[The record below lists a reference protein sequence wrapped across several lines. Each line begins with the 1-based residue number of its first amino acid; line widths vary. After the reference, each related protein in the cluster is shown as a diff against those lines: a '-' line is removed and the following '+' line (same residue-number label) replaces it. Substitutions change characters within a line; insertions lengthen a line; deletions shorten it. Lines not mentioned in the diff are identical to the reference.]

1 MQINISGTN
10 VDITP
15 ALEEHITQKISR
27 IAEHFNGITNAHVVM
42 HIDDYRQAAEAT
54 LNISK
59 GGTLYAEASTPDM
72 YETIN
77 ELYHKL
83 DRQVIKHKEKMKD
96 RSGERD

>member
-10 VDITP
+10 VEITP
-15 ALEEHITQKISR
+15 ALEEHINQKIQR
-27 IAEHFNGITNAHVVM
+27 IADHFSEITQAHVVM

-54 LNISK
+54 LNIK
-59 GGTLYAEASTPDM
+59 GGKLYAEASSPDM

-83 DRQVIKHKEKMKD
+83 DRQVKKHKEKMKD
-96 RSGERD
+96 HNGGRD